1 MEPIISVKGI
11 SKRYSKG
18 SVGQPG
24 GRVSFLKTLLLP
36 GLLMGGK
43 LQSFRGEESFWAL
56 KDIHFDVMPGER
68 LGIIGRNGAGKT
80 TLLRIL
86 SKLVLPTEGEAVI
99 RGRSTALFGV
109 GVGFRPMLTGRENIY
124 LESSIHGLNRKET
137 EARIEEIIQ
146 FSGLQGFIDTPIKY
160 YSKGMVTRLAFS
172 VAAFLEPDILML
184 DEVFSGGDIAFQKQC
199 LSKMDSMA
207 MGGRAL
213 IFVSHS
219 LNEVCRLCEKAI
231 WLEGGRIVEMGDSRD
246 VTQAYSKRMLKLVS
260 SLSVKAERPKP
271 ISPEVLEKTE
281 QGGFVADRSVARAV
295 LLGAS
300 LTNGKGEK
308 AELFYREEPVNIRIE
323 FEVLYGD
330 VPVVPIAHIL
340 KDGVHVFSTH
350 PEKTVQ
356 ECGVRHVSSV
366 RIPPHFFNTGEFS
379 VTVALVTPAR
389 PKWRHIF
396 LENALSFQVVEAFD
410 GDKLFSGE
418 YRGVVK
424 PLFDWD
430 NRVEP
435 LDDPEPSGE
444 GPHGR

>member
-1 MEPIISVKGI
+1 M
-11 SKRYSKG
+11 YSKG
-18 SVGQPG
+18 G
-24 GRVSFLKTLLLP
+24 GGHNGERFSFLRTLLLP

-43 LQSFRGEESFWAL
+43 LQSFREGDSFWAL

-109 GVGFRPMLTGRENIY
+109 GVGFRPPLTGRENIY
-124 LESSIHGLNRKET
+124 LESSIHGLSWKET
-137 EARIEEIIQ
+137 ESRIGEIIE

-172 VAAFLEPDILML
+172 VAAFLDPDILML

-219 LNEVCRLCEKAI
+219 LNEVCRLCQKAI
-231 WLEGGRIVEMGDSRD
+231 WLEGGRIVEMGSSRD

-260 SLSVKAERPKP
+260 SLPAQAASQPK
-271 ISPEVLEKTE
+271 SEEVPAPSAPDKGGLVVDQSFPRAALRGARLTNARGEKT
-281 QGGFVADRSVARAV
+281 
-295 LLGAS
+295 
-300 LTNGKGEK
+300 
-308 AELFYREEPVNIRIE
+308 ELFYREEPISITME
-323 FEVLYGD
+323 YEVLYGD
-330 VPVVPIAHIL
+330 VPVLPIVHIL

-350 PEKTVQ
+350 PTGMVQ
-356 ECGVRHVSSV
+356 ECGVRHIASV
-366 RIPPHFFNTGEFS
+366 TIPPNFFNTGEFN
-379 VTVALVTPAR
+379 VTLALVTPAR
-389 PKWRHIF
+389 PKWRHVY
-396 LENALSFQVVEAFD
+396 LENSLSFQVVEAFD
-410 GDKLFSGE
+410 GDRFFSGQ
-418 YRGVVK
+418 YRGVIK
-424 PLFDWD
+424 PLFDWES
-430 NRVEP
+430 RVEAV
-435 LDDPEPSGE
+435 DEKT
-444 GPHGR
+444 